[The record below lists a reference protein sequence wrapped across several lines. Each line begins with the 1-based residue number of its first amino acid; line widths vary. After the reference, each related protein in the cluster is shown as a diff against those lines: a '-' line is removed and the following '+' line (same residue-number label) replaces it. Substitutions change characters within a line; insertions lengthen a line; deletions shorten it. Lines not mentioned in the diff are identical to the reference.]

1 MTRPCS
7 SSHDEVRSMNSTP
20 TNRGSRKTSSA
31 QAWHRIGTASATRRS
46 ESSAL
51 RPIAQVKSCRAG
63 APDAGFGICGMT
75 QSAMCRCWQKR
86 SRRTRLRRITIE
98 SGSWYR
104 LCGGEILS
112 RGRWVTPKDVP
123 SGRPD
128 AGRDVP
134 TRCDDRHLDK
144 SKRDRR
150 PFSGFPKSARVAR
163 PTPFSHH
170 NSCHNPLFR
179 NDFRTRKSFSP
190 TAFF

>member
-1 MTRPCS
+1 MVSSWPGGEVRETGDTGTPVHTGSGDCCRGSNARPWYVFMTRPCS

-144 SKRDRR
+144 SKR
-150 PFSGFPKSARVAR
+150 G
-163 PTPFSHH
+163 
-170 NSCHNPLFR
+170 
-179 NDFRTRKSFSP
+179 
-190 TAFF
+190 